1 MLTFSVLFC
10 PIAAL
15 SFQDPPK
22 GVAGHAMVYSARLKA
37 VVRVGG
43 EEFGVTPLMKWTGRA
58 WEAVPGTDL
67 PSRSLPAAAC
77 DGQGNLLVHGG
88 ANGSKAADGSSRFH
102 VTGGTWW
109 WNGKGWRKVASDGP
123 AFRDHHAVAYDAAR
137 KVFVLYGGSDAT
149 PDGPGKLF
157 GDTWEWNG
165 ERWIVRAGDYGG
177 VAPLSA
183 DVAEGPAPRAH
194 CAMVYD
200 RVRKITLMV
209 GAGPDDVTWGWNGKS
224 WRKLAKGA
232 PADRTSVR
240 MCWDTKSKRVLLFGG
255 SKDWT
260 FASDTWAWDGKAWK
274 VVAKDGPPGRM
285 VHGFAF
291 DEARGVAVLFGGAT
305 RTDVLGDTWEF
316 DGKRWTRING

>member
-1 MLTFSVLFC
+1 MLFWPV
-10 PIAAL
+10 AAL
-15 SFQDPPK
+15 SLQDPPK

-43 EEFGVTPLMKWTGRA
+43 EEFGVTPLMKWTGHD
-58 WEAVPGTDL
+58 WDTVEGSDL
-67 PSRSLPAAAC
+67 PARSLAAAAC
-77 DGQGNLLVHGG
+77 DTEGNLLVHGG
-88 ANGSKAADGSSRFH
+88 ANGSKEADGSSRFH

-109 WNGKGWRKVASDGP
+109 WNGEGWRKVASDGP

-137 KVFVLYGGSDAT
+137 KVFVLYGGSDADPT
-149 PDGPGKLF
+149 GRTTLF
-157 GDTWEWNG
+157 GDTWEW
-165 ERWIVRAGDYGG
+165 
-177 VAPLSA
+177 A
-183 DVAEGPAPRAH
+183 DDHWTKAADAGPAPRAH

-200 RVRKITLMV
+200 PLRKLTLMV
-209 GAGPDDVTWGWNGKS
+209 GAGPDSATWGWNGKS
-224 WRKLAKGA
+224 WRRLAEGA

-240 MCWDTKSKRVLLFGG
+240 MCWDTKAKRVLLFGG

-274 VVAKDGPPGRM
+274 VVAKEGPPGRM

-316 DGKRWTRING
+316 DGKRWKQTGG